1 MPNTRA
7 DNESDD
13 AEPNV
18 KSDAKPNVKPD
29 AKPNGKPDAKPTDR
43 LQCFGLGA
51 MVGLQPAVR

>member
-13 AEPNV
+13 AEPN
-18 KSDAKPNVKPD
+18 AKPD
-29 AKPNGKPDAKPTDR
+29 AGPNTEPDVCTDR